1 MSTFLHALSTNNYGS
16 EKFIVSASAAEGT
29 HTTIA
34 AALTAATSGD
44 TIFIRPGTYTENL
57 TLKAGVNIV
66 ANLVDG
72 NTPNVTIVGTCTLT
86 TAGTVSIS
94 GVRLQTN
101 GSFALAITG
110 SAASFVE
117 LYNCY
122 LNFTNNTGI
131 SFTSSSASSGLLVWS
146 CILDLTTTGIA
157 YMTQSAAGHA
167 SFVFSSLGNS
177 GASTTQTSASAGAMD
192 FAHCTVQGALSYT
205 GTSGANIEFCDIDMG
220 SKNITA
226 LTLNIAGA
234 INCDFCK
241 FTTGTAT
248 PIVVTGGQLSL
259 RNASLDSTNASNV
272 SGAGSLNYSNI
283 TFANPNHAMTVTSR
297 FAYNTTNGIVVQQVR
312 SNSTSNFTTTTT
324 IPQDN
329 TIPQITE
336 GAEFL
341 TVTITPTNGSNVL
354 ILEANLSFDAITSP
368 NQTIAFFVD
377 ATANALA
384 AFPCVVDVG
393 GQRPNYSPR
402 FYLTAG
408 STTARTYRLRVGP
421 AVAGTCVVN
430 PALYG
435 GVAFSSFI
443 VSEINTT

>member
-1 MSTFLHALSTNNYGS
+1 MTFTHALATNNYGS

-29 HTTIA
+29 HTTIT
-34 AALTAATSGD
+34 AALTSATSGD
-44 TIFIRPGTYTENL
+44 TIFIRPGSYTENL

-72 NTPNVTIVGTCTLT
+72 YTPNVTIIGTCTLT

-94 GVRLQTN
+94 GIRLQTN
-101 GSFALAITG
+101 SAFAVAVTG
-110 SAASFVE
+110 SANSVVN
-117 LYNCY
+117 LYDCY
-122 LNFTNNTGI
+122 LNCTNNTGI
-131 SFTSSSASSGLLVWS
+131 SYTSSGASSGLVIWD
-146 CILDLTTTGIA
+146 CQGDLGTTGI
-157 YMTQSAAGHA
+157 SFLSHSGAG
-167 SFVFSSLGNS
+167 SVGFLYCNFGNS
-177 GASTTQTSASAGAMD
+177 GASSNAISVSSGDLD
-192 FAHCTVQGALSYT
+192 FSHSVIPCPVSYS
-205 GTSGANIEFCDIDMG
+205 GTSVGTLFSSNFA
-220 SKNITA
+220 TA
-226 LTLNIAGA
+226 VTNSTSLTINIAGA

-241 FTTGTAT
+241 FASGTAT

-259 RNASLDSTNASNV
+259 RNATLDSTNASNV

-283 TFANPNHAMTVTSR
+283 TFSNPNHAMTVTTR

-312 SNSTSNFTTTTT
+312 NNSTSNFTTTTI

-354 ILEANLSFDAITSP
+354 ILEANLSFDAVTTP

-384 AFPCVVDVG
+384 AFPCVVPVG
-393 GQRPNYSPR
+393 GDRPNYTPK

-408 STTARTYRLRVGP
+408 STTSRTYRLRVGP
-421 AVAGTCVVN
+421 SAAGTTIVN
-430 PALYG
+430 PAIYG
-435 GVAFSSFI
+435 AVSFSSFI